1 MMKKTL
7 LLIALI
13 MGISCIFGCDGCKKV
28 PEVEDDPKQIL
39 VEGKETY
46 LTVKQGEYSYDITVD
61 EMYLNLRNEIGF
73 STVVN
78 WADKTI
84 VQNFSKRDL
93 YKKMSKAQNEY
104 LEIDDTPYWNFVT
117 DEEIIEDMTKDY
129 FGGNTSGYTQEQ
141 IMEILQKD
149 YLEEVYAHGFRK
161 FDDLKEFYHLKLA
174 KSRCVADYYQIL
186 READPYTEGEKKTF
200 YNEKYLTNFWG
211 IIIPFN
217 SYLEIENTLRE
228 LGYSIH
234 SKDVDNPADYNKWIN
249 IKTGN
254 EATTAEIIQTM
265 ITLYNETMV
274 KKLNAQTAAKITEGT
289 DYTLI
294 NGEYT
299 FITDNKNSI
308 LYHLGNNIRTSN
320 NDLYTFMKSLSTL
333 VENDAVNANWY
344 TPKIQV
350 LGEINYLILNI
361 KKEEPKTYEEVGN
374 NIISEMM
381 KNDLTEDEVNEL
393 MAHIRWLNNLV
404 IYDGNVRYEYNN
416 IFEKKVTEVSTS
428 HEIYVAVMDI
438 IDKQN
443 GSSSVGMYT
452 KEQMFLDMDYTYGP
466 YVTIELINYH
476 NFLFDS
482 KYNNVYDLRTNVKN
496 EAERILDENAW
507 ELVVNDVVIEKGTF
521 LRGDY
526 TMYGYSSGYGWENF
540 IGEVYGVRTDK
551 ELALLYLRRDL
562 MNTYINS
569 ISDVTGLSEDSSL
582 WKYFNNKMQE
592 IANQYFKVTAW
603 GMIVT
608 YLGAD
613 GNGTHPDTWT
623 AEQKALAQEF
633 YKELMQFIEID
644 VANYKENIDSLIY
657 AYSIAPYLLGENQN
671 PGNSTFMG
679 INMSKYKTA
688 GLKLYSIDLGDF
700 TVGTHGVEIDK
711 AAKEIWDVDPT
722 SEEPT
727 LYGASEAPKYIAND
741 DGYYIYVNIK
751 CHDLHRIG
759 ENQERIIP
767 NLNEI
772 QLYLS
777 DEETELLSDEQ
788 KQVITSIYIPLSA
801 ELGTMYNV
809 ARILYKEQLD
819 YELTFRY
826 QTYDLA
832 TYLKVLE
839 ISIEQAESKLNYT
852 K

>member
-1 MMKKTL
+1 MKKTL

-13 MGISCIFGCDGCKKV
+13 MGISCIFGCDGCKKA
-28 PEVEDDPKQIL
+28 PEIEDDPEQIL

-61 EMYLNLRNEIGF
+61 EMYINLRNQIGF

-93 YKKMSKAQNEY
+93 YKKMSKTQSDY
-104 LEIDDTPYWNFVT
+104 LEINDTPYWDFVT
-117 DEEIIEDMTKDY
+117 DEEIIEDMIKDY
-129 FGGNTSGYTQEQ
+129 FNGDTSGYTQEQ
-141 IMEILQKD
+141 VMEILQEN
-149 YLEEVYAHGFRK
+149 YLEDVYIHGFRT
-161 FDDLKEFYHLKLA
+161 FDDLKEFHHLKLA
-174 KSRCVADYYQIL
+174 KNRCVADYYQIL
-186 READPYTEGEKKTF
+186 KEADPYTEGQKKTF
-200 YNEKYLTNFWG
+200 YNENYLTNFWG

-234 SKDVDNPADYNKWIN
+234 SKDVDNPEDYNKWIN
-249 IKTGN
+249 VATGT
-254 EATTAEIIQTM
+254 EATAKEIIQTM
-265 ITLYNETMV
+265 IKLYNETMV
-274 KKLNAQTAAKITEGT
+274 KKSDAQTAVKITEGV
-289 DYTLI
+289 DYTLV

-299 FITDNKNSI
+299 FVTDNEDSK
-308 LYHLGNNIRTSN
+308 LYHLGSNIKASN
-320 NDLYTFMKSLSTL
+320 NDLFTFMKGMSTF
-333 VENDAVNANWY
+333 VENDAVNTNWY

-350 LGEINYLILNI
+350 LGETNYLILNI
-361 KKEEPKTYEEVGN
+361 KKEEPETYEEVKD
-374 NIISEMM
+374 NIIHEMIV
-381 KNDLTEDEVNEL
+381 NDLTEDEVNEL
-393 MAHIRWLNNLV
+393 MAYIRWFNNLV
-404 IYDGNVRYEYNN
+404 IYDGSVRYEYNN
-416 IFEKKVTEVSTS
+416 TFEKKVTEVSTS

-438 IDKQN
+438 TSKQN
-443 GSSSVGMYT
+443 GSSLVGMYT

-476 NFLFDS
+476 NFLFDP
-482 KYNNVYDLRTNVKN
+482 KYNNVYDLRTDVKN
-496 EAERILDENAW
+496 EADRILDESAW
-507 ELVVNDVVIEKGTF
+507 ELVVNDVVLEKQNF
-521 LRGDY
+521 LEGDY
-526 TMYGYSSGYGWENF
+526 TMYGYPSGYGWENF

-569 ISDVTGLSEDSSL
+569 ISDVTGVSEEASL

-592 IANQYFKVTAW
+592 IADQYFKVTAW
-603 GMIVT
+603 GMIIT

-623 AEQKALAQEF
+623 VEQKALAQEF
-633 YKELMQFIEID
+633 YKELMQFVEID
-644 VANYKENIDSLIY
+644 VANYEENIDSLIY

-671 PGNSTFMG
+671 PENSTFSG

-700 TVGTHGVEIDK
+700 TVGTHGVEIDQ
-711 AAKEIWDVDPT
+711 AAKMIWDDNPT

-727 LYGASEAPKYIAND
+727 LYGTSAAPKYIANN

-751 CHDLHRIG
+751 CYDLHRIG

-767 NLNEI
+767 NLSEI

-788 KQVITSIYIPLSA
+788 KQVIADIYIPLSA
-801 ELGTMYNV
+801 ELGTMYNI
-809 ARILYKEQLD
+809 ARSLYKEQLD
-819 YELTFRY
+819 YDLTFRY

-839 ISIEQAESKLNYT
+839 VCIEQVESELIYT